1 MELTDMKLPK
11 ISKDSITKNPVPSN
25 YEDRDRW
32 PYGLKLHFESDQVK
46 SLPSLK
52 DYKVGDR
59 VMVMAE
65 ACVIDIR
72 MSERQSGTED
82 HSIGMQIEKIAV
94 SPVKKK
100 KPEEMNMKEYAKS
113 RGM

>member
-1 MELTDMKLPK
+1 MELTDIKLPK
-11 ISKDSITKNPVPSN
+11 TAKTDLSKESPICNH
-25 YEDRDRW
+25 EERDRW
-32 PYGLKLHFESDQVK
+32 PYGLKLNFESDQVK

-65 ACVIDIR
+65 ACVTDIR
-72 MSERQSGTED
+72 MAERQSGIED